1 MPADFGIRA
10 LVAKKSRKREK
21 LSAPTTD
28 YAGPDRSVLTL
39 RGSLTPATR
48 REYAE
53 LMSGGLRAAATQED
67 LWHRG
72 VEFLF
77 ERLAVSWTV
86 AGVETTRQKEL
97 LARFR
102 VSTRAERDWI
112 RGVLREHIAEW
123 FPEVEAP

>member
-1 MPADFGIRA
+1 MGR
-10 LVAKKSRKREK
+10 RNRQREK
-21 LSAPTTD
+21 LSAPTSD
-28 YAGPDRSVLTL
+28 YTSADGAVLTL

-53 LMSGGLRAAATQED
+53 LMSGSSRAAATRED

-86 AGVETTRQKEL
+86 AGVETSKQKEL

-102 VSTRAERDWI
+102 VATGEERAWI
-112 RGVLREHIAEW
+112 RDVLRAHLAEW
-123 FPEVEAP
+123 FPDVEAP

>member
-1 MPADFGIRA
+1 MG
-10 LVAKKSRKREK
+10 RKARQREG
-21 LSAPTTD
+21 LAAPTPP
-28 YAGPDRSVLTL
+28 YAGPEGSSLTL

-53 LMSGGLRAAATQED
+53 LMSGGLRAAATRED

-77 ERLAVSWTV
+77 ERLVVSWTV

-102 VSTRAERDWI
+102 VASSDERDWV
-112 RGVLREHIAEW
+112 RGVLREHLAEW
-123 FPEVEAP
+123 FPDVEAP

>member
-1 MPADFGIRA
+1 MGRR
-10 LVAKKSRKREK
+10 SRQREK

-28 YAGPDRSVLTL
+28 YTDPSGNVLTL

-53 LMSGGLRAAATQED
+53 LMTGGLRAASTRED
-67 LWHRG
+67 MWHRG

-77 ERLAVSWTV
+77 ERLAVSWVV
-86 AGVETTRQKEL
+86 AGVETTKQKEL

-102 VSTRAERDWI
+102 VATQEERAWI
-112 RGVLREHIAEW
+112 RDVLREHLAEW
-123 FPEVEAP
+123 FPDMEAP